1 MRKFLKFPPEVTG
14 LVASRYATSWQF
26 ATIFAV
32 IFVLLDGLGAMAGE
46 VMSVYDFPLL
56 SIFSALCIWLFLV
69 LSGLIIW
76 RKAEPDLVALK
87 NVLTWLIASATSI
100 FVGRFLV
107 WLFTGEDI
115 PPFGL
120 DQLIT
125 WIIGG
130 FVNIA
135 GYAIVISG
143 VFRYRE
149 ISESLRRESNR
160 LDSLRQ
166 ILASHLEA
174 LKASYLAE
182 VRHRIAPMLDDI
194 RAALAA
200 ANPGE
205 VMSQA
210 RAAIETAVL
219 PLSQQI
225 ASEQIEALLGEVPK
239 LQNHSLASR
248 LKHLRTS
255 RLEVAQN
262 LSPLLSAFVFIAS
275 ILPAFGVF
283 YSTPGLLAGAMSL
296 AIILLGQLL
305 FASVLAKRRMTFLPA
320 LAATFL
326 ASATIAYL
334 AGQCIQI
341 FVTENES
348 DADAFLALGVF
359 LVVFLLS
366 FAQLIN
372 SLSLKFLEQTA
383 VTQQQYSQ
391 DLQKRDSAIR
401 SLQSRVAKVIHADIQ
416 AKLRAILLR
425 VKSGG
430 ITQDNLGQLN
440 QDLEYINSVLATIGD
455 EQKVDFAVE
464 LQGLVEFWSGVCE
477 INLDLESGVFEA
489 LAARSDL
496 IEAALDVLSEAVSN
510 AVKHAEAK
518 TATIALSL
526 TSQSLEISVL
536 NPASEIKIEA
546 ISTGQGSR
554 LLDRVATSWRVE
566 SAENSTTLL
575 VSIAL

>member
-1 MRKFLKFPPEVTG
+1 
-14 LVASRYATSWQF
+14 
-26 ATIFAV
+26 
-32 IFVLLDGLGAMAGE
+32 
-46 VMSVYDFPLL
+46 
-56 SIFSALCIWLFLV
+56 
-69 LSGLIIW
+69 
-76 RKAEPDLVALK
+76 
-87 NVLTWLIASATSI
+87 
-100 FVGRFLV
+100 
-107 WLFTGEDI
+107 
-115 PPFGL
+115 
-120 DQLIT
+120 
-125 WIIGG
+125 
-130 FVNIA
+130 
-135 GYAIVISG
+135 
-143 VFRYRE
+143 
-149 ISESLRRESNR
+149 
-160 LDSLRQ
+160 
-166 ILASHLEA
+166 
-174 LKASYLAE
+174 
-182 VRHRIAPMLDDI
+182 
-194 RAALAA
+194 
-200 ANPGE
+200 
-205 VMSQA
+205 
-210 RAAIETAVL
+210 
-219 PLSQQI
+219 
-225 ASEQIEALLGEVPK
+225 
-239 LQNHSLASR
+239 
-248 LKHLRTS
+248 
-255 RLEVAQN
+255 
-262 LSPLLSAFVFIAS
+262 
-275 ILPAFGVF
+275 
-283 YSTPGLLAGAMSL
+283 MSL

-477 INLDLESGVFEA
+477 IHLDLESGVFEA

-496 IEAALDVLSEAVSN
+496 IEATLDVLSEAVSN

-526 TSQSLEISVL
+526 TSRSLEISVL
-536 NPASEIKIEA
+536 NPASALKIEA
-546 ISTGQGSR
+546 ISTGQGGR
-554 LLDRVATSWRVE
+554 MLDRVATSWRVE

>member
-26 ATIFAV
+26 ATIFAF
-32 IFVLLDGLGAMAGE
+32 IYILLDGLGAMAGT
-46 VMSVYDFPLL
+46 VVSVYDFPLL
-56 SIFSALCIWLFLV
+56 SIFSAVCIWLVLV
-69 LSGLIIW
+69 SSGFMIW
-76 RKAEPDLVALK
+76 RKAEPRLVALK
-87 NVLTWLIASATSI
+87 NVLTWFTASAASI
-100 FVGRFLV
+100 FVGRILV
-107 WLFTGEDI
+107 WLFTGLDI
-115 PPFGL
+115 PPFGI

-135 GYAIVISG
+135 GYAIFISG

-149 ISESLRRESNR
+149 ISKSLRRESNR

-166 ILASHLEA
+166 TLASHLEA
-174 LKASYLAE
+174 LKTSYLAE
-182 VRHRIAPMLDDI
+182 VRHRISPALEDI

-225 ASEQIEALLGEVPK
+225 ESEQIEDLLSEVPR
-239 LQNHSLASR
+239 LQNRSLASR
-248 LKHLRTS
+248 LRHLRTT
-255 RLEVAQN
+255 RLEIAQN
-262 LSPLLSAFVFIAS
+262 FSPLLSAFAFVAS

-283 YSTPGLLAGAMSL
+283 YSTPGLFAGAMSL
-296 AIILLGQLL
+296 AIILFGQVL
-305 FASVLAKRRMTFLPA
+305 FALVFAKRRMTFLPA

-326 ASATIAYL
+326 TSLTIAYL
-334 AGQCIQI
+334 AGQSIQL

-348 DADAFLALGVF
+348 DADAFLAFGVF

-372 SLSLKFLEQTA
+372 SLSLNFLEQTA
-383 VTQQQYSQ
+383 ITQRQYSQ

-401 SLQSRVAKVIHADIQ
+401 SLQGRVAKVIHADIQ

-425 VKSGG
+425 VKTGG
-430 ITQDNLGQLN
+430 ITEGNLGQLN
-440 QDLEYINSVLATIGD
+440 QDLEFINSVLASIGD
-455 EQKVDFAVE
+455 EEAVDFAVE
-464 LQGLVEFWSGVCE
+464 LQGLVEFWLGVCD
-477 INLDLESGVFEA
+477 IRLEVEGGVFEA
-489 LAARSDL
+489 LALRPDL
-496 IEAALDVLSEAVSN
+496 SRVALDVLAEGVSN

-518 TATIALSL
+518 TATIVLSL

-536 NPASEIKIEA
+536 NPASSVKIEA
-546 ISTGQGSR
+546 LSTGQGGR
-554 LLDRVATSWRVE
+554 LLDRVAASWRLE
-566 SAENSTTLL
+566 STENSTILL
-575 VSIAL
+575 VSLAL